1 MEELDG
7 LLRVRKLK
15 KIRDTYL
22 DAFANEQVNGVVHP
36 FFNLHLVR
44 TYRSS
49 ASNPNMQNI
58 PKRDK
63 EAMQIVRKAIYPRKG
78 HQLVAVDYS
87 GLEVRISTCLHR
99 DSRMLKYIN
108 NPASDMHSDVAKQI
122 FKLDTFNKDIE
133 GHTVLRNATK
143 NGFVFPVFYG
153 DYYKNCAFYLACNW
167 GGLKEGKWKPGEG
180 IPLGDKHLSDHL
192 ISQGLTSY
200 TVFTKHIQDIEDDFW
215 KNRFPE
221 YAEWKERWWKMYQK
235 HGYIVMHTGFRCSGV
250 MGKNDC
256 VNYPIQGSAFHC
268 LLWSFIESDRVMR
281 EEKWDTKI
289 IGQIHDE
296 IILDVHPDELDH
308 VVKTIKRIT
317 CVDLPKAWDWI
328 IVPLDV
334 GIEVSPVD
342 ASWAEKKITLETE

>member
-1 MEELDG
+1 
-7 LLRVRKLK
+7 
-15 KIRDTYL
+15 
-22 DAFANEQVNGVVHP
+22 
-36 FFNLHLVR
+36 
-44 TYRSS
+44 
-49 ASNPNMQNI
+49 
-58 PKRDK
+58 
-63 EAMQIVRKAIYPRKG
+63 
-78 HQLVAVDYS
+78 
-87 GLEVRISTCLHR
+87 
-99 DSRMLKYIN
+99 
-108 NPASDMHSDVAKQI
+108 
-122 FKLDTFNKDIE
+122 
-133 GHTVLRNATK
+133 
-143 NGFVFPVFYG
+143 
-153 DYYKNCAFYLACNW
+153 
-167 GGLKEGKWKPGEG
+167 
-180 IPLGDKHLSDHL
+180 
-192 ISQGLTSY
+192 
-200 TVFTKHIQDIEDDFW
+200 
-215 KNRFPE
+215 
-221 YAEWKERWWKMYQK
+221 
-235 HGYIVMHTGFRCSGV
+235 